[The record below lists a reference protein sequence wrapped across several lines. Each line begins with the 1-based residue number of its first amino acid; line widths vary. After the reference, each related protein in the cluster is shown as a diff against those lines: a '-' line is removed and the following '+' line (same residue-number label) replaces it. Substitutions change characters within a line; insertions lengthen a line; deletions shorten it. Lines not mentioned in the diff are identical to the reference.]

1 MVLSVQPNI
10 QQKSVEYE
18 FYMGNPSRFMIPLS
32 SIRAALADL
41 TVTVPPLEPG
51 QNRAAVALILVG
63 PERNLRLCFIR
74 RAERQGDPWSGHMA
88 FPGGR
93 ADPTDPTA
101 QAVAERETQ
110 EEVGLALRPEHL
122 LSPLAELPV
131 RLAGRETGMTLS
143 SFVYY
148 LGPEPAPLQP
158 NGEVAG
164 AYWIGLEH
172 LWDPANGTHYRLQ
185 REGVDMV
192 FPAIRFQDTVIWGLT
207 FRLLTQFSSNVN
219 RPLPHLED
227 IPGLAR

>member
-1 MVLSVQPNI
+1 MLDLSA
-10 QQKSVEYE
+10 
-18 FYMGNPSRFMIPLS
+18 
-32 SIRAALADL
+32 IRASL
-41 TVTVPPLEPG
+41 TGQPITVRPLERG
-51 QNRAAVALILVG
+51 QNRAAVALILAG
-63 PERNLRLCFIR
+63 PERALRLCFIR
-74 RAERQGDPWSGHMA
+74 RAEREGDPWSGHMA

-93 ADPTDPTA
+93 ADPADPTA
-101 QAVAERETQ
+101 QAVAERETR
-110 EEVGLALRPEHL
+110 EEVGLALHPEHL
-122 LSPLAELPV
+122 IAPLAELPV

-148 LGPEPAPLQP
+148 LGPEPAALQP

-164 AYWIGLEH
+164 AYWIDLRH